1 MNLAPHSSEEAD
13 VRFSLTYYNSKKS
26 EKIQVKILD
35 AS

>member
-1 MNLAPHSSEEAD
+1 MNLAPHSSEEA